1 MLKNLLICLILLPC
15 GVLAQNK
22 FADKTLQAIY
32 TAQDQR
38 DSKTLLGYFT
48 NESPAY
54 REQAALAFASVQDT
68 NAVNELVKL
77 LIDSDAKVRQS
88 AVYALGQT
96 CAEKSEAKMIE
107 IFALEKEET
116 VKATFLEAIGK
127 CATVKGLEFLV
138 NLTFKEPAL
147 QLGQGRGIYRAGL
160 KRVIADKGHLKMLA
174 LLKSSD
180 IATRQIASAY
190 WARALQ
196 DVKKQTAEMFAAFS
210 DADAFVRMNI
220 AAAIGKLKTPEALAI
235 LKTRFEKDTDYRV
248 KVAIL
253 RALGNFKLAD
263 VQSTVFKAIE
273 SDNEHIAVTASET
286 LVRVFES
293 SKPMQAIAILGVLQL
308 KPSAWQA
315 KINLWQL
322 ANQTS
327 ATPKINLAIQDLYQ
341 KSENVYQKGALLK
354 ALAAKPDNY
363 AWIAEKMYQTDSRVL
378 QVYAMQA
385 LAQIRRDTSFKYL
398 AMSKPQVLMTF
409 GDYWK
414 WAINTKD
421 VGLVYEASQ
430 ILSDEKLGY
439 KGFYKDTAFLY
450 QARDLI
456 QLPRDIEAFI
466 ELQRVIA
473 LFEGKPAPTDYP
485 KAQLV
490 KIDWE
495 EVNKINPNQT
505 VLMQTNKGK
514 IRLQLF
520 VEDAP
525 GSVETIVKLINKG
538 FYDGKTFHRIVPDF
552 VAQGGCPRGDGYG
565 GLEYTIRSE
574 FAPLYY
580 GEGYIGLA
588 SAGKDTESCQF
599 FFTHN
604 PTPHLDGRYTIFAK
618 VIEGMD
624 IVHLLGM
631 GDKMEKVSV
640 E

>member
-1 MLKNLLICLILLPC
+1 
-15 GVLAQNK
+15 
-22 FADKTLQAIY
+22 
-32 TAQDQR
+32 
-38 DSKTLLGYFT
+38 
-48 NESPAY
+48 
-54 REQAALAFASVQDT
+54 
-68 NAVNELVKL
+68 
-77 LIDSDAKVRQS
+77 
-88 AVYALGQT
+88 
-96 CAEKSEAKMIE
+96 
-107 IFALEKEET
+107 
-116 VKATFLEAIGK
+116 
-127 CATVKGLEFLV
+127 
-138 NLTFKEPAL
+138 
-147 QLGQGRGIYRAGL
+147 
-160 KRVIADKGHLKMLA
+160 
-174 LLKSSD
+174 
-180 IATRQIASAY
+180 
-190 WARALQ
+190 
-196 DVKKQTAEMFAAFS
+196 
-210 DADAFVRMNI
+210 
-220 AAAIGKLKTPEALAI
+220 
-235 LKTRFEKDTDYRV
+235 
-248 KVAIL
+248 
-253 RALGNFKLAD
+253 
-263 VQSTVFKAIE
+263 
-273 SDNEHIAVTASET
+273 
-286 LVRVFES
+286 
-293 SKPMQAIAILGVLQL
+293 
-308 KPSAWQA
+308 
-315 KINLWQL
+315 
-322 ANQTS
+322 
-327 ATPKINLAIQDLYQ
+327 
-341 KSENVYQKGALLK
+341 
-354 ALAAKPDNY
+354 
-363 AWIAEKMYQTDSRVL
+363 
-378 QVYAMQA
+378 MQA